1 MTQDRAAAERSAHVT
16 RDAAPV
22 PLAPWAAEAIRTGA
36 ARLPI
41 PADVQAVLD
50 AAAAWRRAA
59 QAAEDAL
66 ERAAD
71 IAQGIEPGSKREAH
85 AAATAAEDA
94 ALLARAAYDQTA
106 ASLTHRSTT

>member
-16 RDAAPV
+16 RDAAHA
-22 PLAPWAAEAIRTGA
+22 PLAPWAAEAIRTGMARPPLPA
-36 ARLPI
+36 A
-41 PADVQAVLD
+41 VQATLD

-71 IAQGIEPGSKREAH
+71 IVQGIEPGNKREAH

-94 ALLARAAYDQTA
+94 ALIARAAYDEAA
-106 ASLTHRSTT
+106 ASQETTT